1 VDDARIGR
9 SLRELRRRKGLRQV
23 DVAQRADVS
32 QGTVS
37 LVERGHISRLSLA
50 TLRKVFAVVEAG
62 FESTVIW
69 RGGAL
74 ERLLD
79 QRHSALVAATIPL
92 LRRLDWTVAVEVT
105 YSVYGE
111 RGSIDILAVSAA
123 LRIALVI
130 EVKTELTSVEQLG
143 RKLDEKVRLVRTSL
157 CRERFGWRPRVVG
170 RLVILP
176 ATDTARRAVE
186 RNESVLQALFPARG
200 SEVRSWLRN
209 PGGDLSGP
217 VFVADTNR
225 RSVTGR
231 PPARIRVRTPRPS
244 QF

>member
-1 VDDARIGR
+1 M
-9 SLRELRRRKGLRQV
+9 
-23 DVAQRADVS
+23 
-32 QGTVS
+32 
-37 LVERGHISRLSLA
+37 SRLSLA
-50 TLRKVFAVVEAG
+50 TLRQVFAAVEAG

-74 ERLLD
+74 DRLLD
-79 QRHSALVAATIPL
+79 QRHAGLVAATIAL

-111 RGSIDILAVSAA
+111 RGSIDILAVNAA

-130 EVKTELTSVEQLG
+130 EVKTELTSIEQLG
-143 RKLDEKVRLVRTSL
+143 RKLDEKVRLVHSSL
-157 CRERFGWRPRVVG
+157 CRERFGWKPIAVG

-186 RNESVLQALFPARG
+186 RNESVLRVLFPSRG
-200 SEVRSWLRN
+200 KEVRSWLRK
-209 PGGDLSGP
+209 PGGQLSGL

-231 PPARIRVRTPRPS
+231 PPARSRVRRPRASPS
-244 QF
+244 